1 MDGSRVIPKTKWKK
15 GNSKSISRIQI
26 DPSVTSR
33 SDTTKKR
40 IRDHSSR
47 GNTSNFISE
56 RNRAMNINNILEMR
70 YDYNDIYIRCSE
82 CRDLPTV
89 DERRKEAGRIC
100 KDFNI
105 VFERYAVVDLIG
117 KEFLKRA

>member
-1 MDGSRVIPKTKWKK
+1 
-15 GNSKSISRIQI
+15 
-26 DPSVTSR
+26 
-33 SDTTKKR
+33 
-40 IRDHSSR
+40 
-47 GNTSNFISE
+47 
-56 RNRAMNINNILEMR
+56 MNISNILEMR
-70 YDYNDIYIRCSE
+70 ADYNDIYARCSL
-82 CRDLPTV
+82 CREMATA